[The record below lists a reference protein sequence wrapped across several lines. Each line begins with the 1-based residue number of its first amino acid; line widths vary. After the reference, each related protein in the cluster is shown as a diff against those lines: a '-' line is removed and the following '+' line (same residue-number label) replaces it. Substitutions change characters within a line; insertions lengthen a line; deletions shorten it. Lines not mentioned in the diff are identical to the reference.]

1 MATQLSNGQAV
12 LLKSL
17 ARKQGHLN
25 LLERYYDGDAPLPE
39 SAEGQSRAYRRF
51 QRKSRLNLAQLSVA
65 AVRERMVIGGFRT
78 GAEDDDN
85 GDREARRL
93 WKANHLD
100 YASADLHSLFLRFGT
115 AYALVGFPNGSE
127 FPVVTVED
135 PRQVIASTSPTEPS
149 KVLEAI
155 KVFSE
160 NGTHYFYWYGPDT
173 VEVYTKAA
181 ELNIYDPERWEFLEE
196 MGNPLG
202 EVPVVKFTNA
212 DERGEYEPYIDIID
226 RVNHMILQR
235 LVIATTQAFRQ
246 RVLKGDFPT
255 HDADGNEI
263 DYNGIFESSAG
274 SLWMIPEN
282 ADVQELAQADI
293 NGILAAVRADI
304 QDFAAV
310 TRTPMH
316 YLSPEGNNGSAEGAQ
331 LAREGLVFKTEDRIA
346 RATPGWSKVM
356 SLIFRWLGDDTRA
369 TLLDLEPLWKP
380 AERHSLSE
388 RADAN
393 SKFQDIPFRSRMAI
407 VGQFSPAEIA
417 EMESERAGEALLTEA
432 LLAPPTVEPPRQEP
446 EPQET
451 ERAEQTVDSFADITN
466 GDIVEFPEGVGQIEH
481 IMTGGVLG
489 IEGSE
494 FAVTATA
501 TNPALQVR
509 LWERVNG
516 DWSPTTTVF
525 LMSYSDVTRLDELPS
540 E

>member
-1 MATQLSNGQAV
+1 MATQLSKSQQS

-17 ARKQGHLN
+17 ARKQGHYA

-39 SAEGQSRAYRRF
+39 SADGQSRAYRRF

-78 GAEDDDN
+78 GADGDDN

-93 WKANHLD
+93 WKASNLD
-100 YASADLHSLFLRFGT
+100 YGAADLHSYMLRFGT
-115 AYALVGFPNGSE
+115 AYALVGYPEGSE
-127 FPVVTVED
+127 YPLVTVED
-135 PRQVIASTSPTEPS
+135 PRQVYGHTSPTEPF

-155 KVFSE
+155 KVFNE
-160 NGTHYFYWYGPDT
+160 NGQHYLYWYGSDT
-173 VEVYTKAA
+173 VEVFTKSGDQ
-181 ELNIYDPERWEFLEE
+181 NIFDPDGYQLVDE
-196 MGNPLG
+196 MVNPLG

-212 DERGEYEPYIDIID
+212 DEKGEYEPYIDIID

-255 HDADGNEI
+255 HDSDGNEI

-274 SLWMIPEN
+274 ALWVIPEG
-282 ADVQELAQADI
+282 ADVDELGQAEI
-293 NGILAAVRADI
+293 SGILNAVRADI

-316 YLSPEGNNGSAEGAQ
+316 YFTSEGVNGSAEGAQ

-346 RATPGWSKVM
+346 RVTPGWSRVM
-356 SLIFRWLGDDTRA
+356 SLLFKWVGDETRA
-369 TLLDLEPLWKP
+369 SLLDLEPLWKP
-380 AERHSLSE
+380 AERYSMSE

-393 SKFQDIPFRSRMAI
+393 SKFQDIPFRSRMSLI
-407 VGQFSPAEIA
+407 GQFSPAEID
-417 EMESERAGEALLTEA
+417 EMQIERAGEALLTEA
-432 LLAPPTVEPPRQEP
+432 LLGAPAQPAP
-446 EPQET
+446 EVG
-451 ERAEQTVDSFADITN
+451 AEQVVDIFRDVAN
-466 GDIVEFPEGVGQIEH
+466 GDVVEFAQGVGQVEH

-494 FAVTATA
+494 FAITATPN
-501 TNPALQVR
+501 NPAIQVR
-509 LWERVNG
+509 RWELVNG
-516 DWSPTTTVF
+516 AWSPTAAVF
-525 LMSYSDVTRLDELPS
+525 GVRYSEVTRLDGLP
-540 E
+540 EA